1 MLNET
6 FSFIVELYFGYH
18 ICIDPIRAS
27 LCLHFLSVIFVLWL
41 CLRVSFLMSVLSVGL
56 SIILLLA
63 DAAGQPAH
71 AARDL
76 RLCRAPPCA
85 RIFYLLSLSF
95 DCANGSS
102 FLMSV
107 LSVGLSIILLLDRK
121 SVV

>member
-63 DAAGQPAH
+63 DAAGQAAR

-76 RLCRAPPCA
+76 CLRRAPPRAPVPRVSSSKAPLFLTVMPRRGIC
-85 RIFYLLSLSF
+85 LS
-95 DCANGSS
+95 
-102 FLMSV
+102 
-107 LSVGLSIILLLDRK
+107 
-121 SVV
+121 